1 MNTKIA
7 LALSVA
13 LLVAVAVWTSR
24 ATTAAG
30 QDNQPHRQHNEEA
43 LKKAKVAYAEAVLKV
58 SQADLNIARDAN
70 NRVAGTIPRADVRAL
85 ENDVAIATARLQGL
99 LGGKASGENP
109 YSMSAK
115 ESLTFAEENLAQAN
129 NANARAPGA
138 VPRPEVE
145 LRQATVE
152 LARAKLEVAKLMDGV
167 DPLEVTRWELLQL
180 QADIQNVRAV
190 VRKLQYRN

>member
-1 MNTKIA
+1 MNTRIA

-13 LLVAVAVWTSR
+13 MLVAAAVWAGR

-30 QDNQPHRQHNEEA
+30 QENQQHNAEA

-109 YSMSAK
+109 YAMSAK

-152 LARAKLEVAKLMDGV
+152 LARAKLEVAKLMDGG

-180 QADIQNVRAV
+180 QADIHNLRAV